1 MPAGVSLYTYSK
13 FACAALLSMALG
25 SQAVH
30 QYYRP
35 LQDIEEIIRE
45 TQEKALPPE
54 VKEIIRATR
63 EATRE
68 PKNQ

>member
-1 MPAGVSLYTYSK
+1 
-13 FACAALLSMALG
+13 MALG

-68 PKNQ
+68 QKKQ